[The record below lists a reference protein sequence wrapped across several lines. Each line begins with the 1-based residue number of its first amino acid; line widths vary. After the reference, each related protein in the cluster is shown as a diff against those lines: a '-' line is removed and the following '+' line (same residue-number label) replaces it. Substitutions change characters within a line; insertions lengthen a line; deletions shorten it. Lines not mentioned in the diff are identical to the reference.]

1 MPSIGLRSLFSAP
14 LIPRGALT
22 FAVAS
27 AALLSMPN
35 PAAAAPG
42 VQTNGRVSFGA
53 WYSETNGTS
62 MPLGMSDD
70 GRFIL
75 YASYAN
81 NLTDEDPGTQG
92 DVFRYDMVLG
102 ITLLVSLSATTGFA
116 GEGTIGETIHQD
128 RMVSPDGRYLMFSS
142 TAPDLVTG
150 DTNEAA
156 DVFVRD
162 MNGLGLTK
170 RVSLNN
176 GAQIAG
182 DCYALGMSND
192 ALKILFTTEASLTAS
207 DTNGSWD
214 VYLYDRTTGVNK
226 TKLVSANSAGAAVG
240 SAYAVI
246 SETGRYVSFLTSGA
260 LNAADTNLE
269 PDVYLKDLTTPA
281 AAPKWVSVGIGG
293 AVPDGYAERLTM
305 TPDAKFVAFWST
317 SRNIVSGDT
326 NDNGDV
332 FVRNMTTN
340 SVVRASTKAG
350 FAEHARP
357 ACSAF
362 SLSGSGRYLAM
373 TCDGAGLVPSDTN
386 ELPDV
391 FSKDL
396 TTGDIT
402 LISRA
407 ANGPASTAESG
418 APMISRDATW
428 ITFGSF
434 SGNLTPNDANEAG
447 DVFRATRQ

>member
-1 MPSIGLRSLFSAP
+1 MPSINFRSLVSAP
-14 LIPRGALT
+14 LAARGALT
-22 FAVAS
+22 FAIVS
-27 AALLSMPN
+27 AALLSMPK

-42 VQTNGRVSFGA
+42 VPWDGRVSFGA
-53 WYSETNGTS
+53 WYTETNGTS
-62 MPLGMSDD
+62 GPLGMSDD
-70 GRFIL
+70 GRYIL
-75 YASYAN
+75 YYSYAN
-81 NLTDEDPGTQG
+81 NLTDEDPNTQG
-92 DVFRYDMVLG
+92 DVYRYDMVWG

-116 GEGTIGETIHQD
+116 GDGTIGEVVHQE

-142 TAPDLVTG
+142 TAPDLVSG
-150 DTNEAA
+150 DTNGAA

-162 MNGLGLTK
+162 MNGWGLTK

-176 GAQIAG
+176 GSQIAS
-182 DCYALGMSND
+182 DCFALGMSND
-192 ALKILFTTEASLTAS
+192 ALKILFATEASLTAG
-207 DTNGSWD
+207 DTNGTWD
-214 VYLYDRTTGVNK
+214 VYLYDRTAGVNK
-226 TKLVSANSAGAAVG
+226 TKLVSADSAGAAVG
-240 SAYAVI
+240 SGYAVI
-246 SETGRYVSFLTSGA
+246 SETGRYVAFLTSGA
-260 LNAADTNLE
+260 LNAADTNYE
-269 PDVYLKDLTTPA
+269 PDVYLKDLTTPSV
-281 AAPKWVSVGIGG
+281 APKWVSVGMGG
-293 AVPDGYAERLTM
+293 AVPDGIAERLSM
-305 TPDAKFVAFWST
+305 TPDAKYVAFWST

-350 FAEHARP
+350 FAEHPRP

-362 SLSGSGRYLAM
+362 SLSGNGRYLAM

-396 TTGDIT
+396 ATGDIT

-407 ANGPASTAESG
+407 ANGAAGDAESG

-434 SGNLTPNDANEAG
+434 SGNLTPYDANQAG